1 MIHPSLILPLS
12 AAATQVKDPSKD
24 GSQMELDEN
33 EGYKFGEL
41 FGREFDCSLT
51 K

>member
-12 AAATQVKDPSKD
+12 AAGTQVRDPSKD
-24 GSQMELDEN
+24 GSLLELDEK
-33 EGYKFGEL
+33 EGYRFGEL